1 MNRFARLITAALVA
15 VAASKATPARA
26 DDACLPVK
34 RGTLARCAIDA
45 SPVVRVG
52 AAERDLAG
60 ARVRVAAPWL
70 PSNPVL
76 GLSAAA
82 RRNDT
87 EPRATN
93 WYASLSQELEIGG
106 QRAARVA
113 SAEADVAAT
122 EQRALAARRGVAITA
137 FRAYFEAVAARDE
150 LALARR
156 LEALTRAVAD
166 TTQTFAE
173 RGAIAGLDADLADAV
188 AARAKQG
195 RIGAEGRAATAR
207 TVLAALL
214 AVPVER
220 VEVEGDL
227 APLRDVVDRARRASV
242 AGRPE
247 LRALE
252 WEARAHDARS
262 RQYERQRIPN
272 PTVSAFLQNDGFNER
287 VFGLGLSLPLPVGR
301 TYAGEIAEARA
312 SARLL
317 RTESTRVEAE
327 LGRELAAALGEFDT
341 RIAERD
347 AITDEKYA
355 RAETTLTTLA
365 GEVSAGKIAPRDAF
379 LAQQTLIEL
388 LQGRVAARRLVCLAS
403 LDVARAAGLMPEGGE
418 P

>member
-1 MNRFARLITAALVA
+1 MTRLPRFVGAALM
-15 VAASKATPARA
+15 AAGASISTAARA
-26 DDACLPVK
+26 DHDCLPVK
-34 RGTLARCAIDA
+34 RATLARCAIDA
-45 SPVVRVG
+45 SPVVRLG

-60 ARVRVAAPWL
+60 TRVRVASPWL

-76 GLSAAA
+76 GLSAAT

-87 EPRATN
+87 DPRATN

-113 SAEADVAAT
+113 GAEADVAAT
-122 EQRALAARRGVAITA
+122 QQRGIASRRAVALVAW
-137 FRAYFEAVAARDE
+137 RAYFDALAARDE

-156 LEALTRAVAD
+156 LEILTRAVAD
-166 TTQTFAE
+166 TTQAFAD

-195 RIGAEGRAATAR
+195 RVGAEGRAATAKA
-207 TVLAALL
+207 VLASLL

-220 VEVEGDL
+220 VEIDGELV
-227 APLRDVVDRARRASV
+227 PLHDVVERARRAG
-242 AGRPE
+242 AAERPE

-262 RQYERQRIPN
+262 RLYERQRIPN

-287 VFGLGLSLPLPVGR
+287 VFGLGLSLPLPIGR

-312 SARLL
+312 SARVA
-317 RTESTRVEAE
+317 RSESARVHAEMARDLAATLGELDTRV
-327 LGRELAAALGEFDT
+327 
-341 RIAERD
+341 AERD
-347 AITDEKYA
+347 AISDDKYT
-355 RAETTLTTLA
+355 RAEATLTALA
-365 GEVSAGKIAPRDAF
+365 TEVQAGKIAPRDAF

-388 LQGRVAARRLVCLAS
+388 LQGRVAAKRLVCLAS

>member
-1 MNRFARLITAALVA
+1 MRRLVRFLGAASIAAVASTAA
-15 VAASKATPARA
+15 PALA

-34 RGTLARCAIDA
+34 RATLARCAIDA

-52 AAERDLAG
+52 VAERDLAG

-76 GLSAAA
+76 GFSAAT

-93 WYASLSQELEIGG
+93 WYASLSQEIEIGG
-106 QRAARVA
+106 QRSARMA
-113 SAEADVAAT
+113 SAEADVAAIQ
-122 EQRALAARRGVAITA
+122 QRAIAARRAVALMA
-137 FRAYFEAVAARDE
+137 YRAYFDVVAARDE

-156 LEALTRAVAD
+156 LEVLTRTVAD
-166 TTQTFAE
+166 TTQAFAD

-195 RIGAEGRAATAR
+195 RVGAEGRAATAR
-207 TVLAALL
+207 AILASLL

-220 VEVEGDL
+220 VEVDGEL
-227 APLRDVVDRARRASV
+227 VPLHDVVERARRASSV
-242 AGRPE
+242 PRAE

-272 PTVSAFLQNDGFNER
+272 PTLSAFLQNDGFNER

-312 SARLL
+312 SARLV
-317 RTESTRVEAE
+317 RTESARVQAE
-327 LGRELAAALGEFDT
+327 WAREVAGALGELDT

-347 AITDEKYA
+347 AITDDKYA
-355 RAETTLTTLA
+355 RAEATLTTLA
-365 GEVSAGKIAPRDAF
+365 TEVQAGKVAPRDAF